1 MVRWLV
7 LGVTVAA
14 CSAPLAPI
22 VTAPA
27 PDYVLAEPLA
37 PPPIPVPASPFDAR
51 RLSAL
56 QPIQPVAE
64 AEAIEA
70 PSRIVIASGPAETA
84 SLVILARPAE
94 PSPVRVMLVP
104 APELVRPDPPVRPNP
119 PVRPDPPIRLVP
131 EPAPVVIAE
140 APAAPVLVRLPTPLY
155 VPASPPLTVFATRPT
170 TWGAA
175 CRQGDASA
183 CIMAQAVGS
192 NRGI

>member
-70 PSRIVIASGPAETA
+70 PSRIVVASGPAETA
-84 SLVILARPAE
+84 SLVTLARPAE

-104 APELVRPDPPVRPNP
+104 APELVRPVPPGRT
-119 PVRPDPPIRLVP
+119 DPPIRLVP

-155 VPASPPLTVFATRPT
+155 APASPPLTVFATRPT